1 MSATARP
8 VKPMTR
14 PASNPGCFKAMV
26 NNNPMRLTS
35 LLGSLTPRPELGCV
49 PRHWIWK
56 VIADGKVANRR
67 ASFGLFL
74 DHDIAPGEYD
84 IANDPRIRIVYN
96 QSPHSSSNVIY
107 HSAHFQT
114 GSLILTEA
122 DLDRHKLAGQFS
134 FSVSAV
140 DFEVTEGA
148 FDLYCSLSASR

>member
-1 MSATARP
+1 MGNVLQGTIAGYNGMAKLDRIRTFW
-8 VKPMTR
+8 
-14 PASNPGCFKAMV
+14 NGQPG
-26 NNNPMRLTS
+26 
-35 LLGSLTPRPELGCV
+35 PEAVVGEDDMGL
-49 PRHWIWK
+49 RR

-67 ASFGLFL
+67 ASIGLFL

-148 FDLYCSLSASR
+148 FDLYCSLSAST